1 MHANSIRRA
10 GAVLL
15 TVAAGVSLLLGAGR
29 APAGG
34 GGYRVAGQA
43 APVQGAPGRTAAVR
57 ASPVEAAPIPAA
69 RGINPLSATS
79 PISAQ

>member
-29 APAGG
+29 APAA
-34 GGYRVAGQA
+34 GGYSVAGQA

-57 ASPVEAAPIPAA
+57 TSPVQAAPIPAA